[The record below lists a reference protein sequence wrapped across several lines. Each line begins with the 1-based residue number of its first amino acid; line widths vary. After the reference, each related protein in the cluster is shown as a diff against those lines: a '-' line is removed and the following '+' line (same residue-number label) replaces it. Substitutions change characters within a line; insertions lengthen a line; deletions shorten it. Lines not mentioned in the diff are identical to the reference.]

1 MKDTKTAGLQL
12 TPPKMFDDTQDFNT
26 HVEELSKEMFDDTPE
41 THDQWMRD
49 QEEAFLEEPC
59 N

>member
-1 MKDTKTAGLQL
+1 
-12 TPPKMFDDTQDFNT
+12 MFDDTQDFNT